1 MRLIRT
7 EDAAGHVLCHDMTQ
21 IIPGV
26 TKDARFR
33 KAMVVTE
40 EDIPVLLSIG
50 KEHLYVWEKTEG
62 MLHEDEGAERLRRI
76 TQNENMH
83 PSVVKEGKI
92 ELLAD
97 VDGLFQVDVERLY
110 DVNSVDEI
118 MIATRHTNTAVKKGD
133 KLAGMRVIP
142 LIIDEK
148 RLEEAE
154 KKAGPE
160 PLLKVTPWK
169 LKTAGVIT
177 TGSEVYKGLI
187 KDQFT
192 PIVEKKL
199 ETFGIQMT
207 KHVLCSDDTK
217 MITDAIA
224 EMKEAGVDLIICT
237 GGMSVDPDDKT
248 PGAIKASGAEI
259 VTYGAPTLPGAML
272 CLAYFEDDT
281 PIVGLPG
288 CVMYAKATV
297 FDLILP
303 RMAAGIKIERRD
315 IIRMGHGGLCLGCKE
330 CHYPGLSIRKGGVK
344 VEPSRVTLEEA
355 QELFQICMPGIK
367 KEEKPAADC
376 LGQILAEPVYAA
388 VTQPPFPRSAMD
400 GFALRSRDVCGQIL
414 SIRLPWKLP
423 GVCMRDKRQSLYW
436 NHIRQS
442 GS

>member
-1 MRLIRT
+1 MKQIKT
-7 EDAAGHVLCHDMTQ
+7 EDAVGTVLCHDITE
-21 IIPGV
+21 IVRGV
-26 TKDARFR
+26 RKGARFR
-33 KAMVVTE
+33 KGHIVRE
-40 EDIPVLLSIG
+40 EDIPVLLSLG
-50 KEHLYVWEKTEG
+50 KENLYVWENDET
-62 MLHEDEGAERLRRI
+62 MMHENEAAEVLCKLC
-76 TQNENMH
+76 QNEHM
-83 PSVVKEGKI
+83 STTEIKEGKI
-92 ELLAD
+92 ELMSTI
-97 VDGLFQVDVERLY
+97 DGLFK
-110 DVNSVDEI
+110 VNREKLFEVNRMGEM
-118 MIATRHTNTAVKKGD
+118 MIATRNGNTVVHSGD
-133 KLAGMRVIP
+133 HLAGMRIIP
-142 LIIDEK
+142 LVIKKEK
-148 RLEEAE
+148 MEEASKITDTPILE
-154 KKAGPE
+154 VKPFVFKKA
-160 PLLKVTPWK
+160 
-169 LKTAGVIT
+169 AVIT

-330 CHYPGLSIRKGGVK
+330 CHYPVCPFGK
-344 VEPSRVTLEEA
+344 EA
-355 QELFQICMPGIK
+355 
-367 KEEKPAADC
+367 
-376 LGQILAEPVYAA
+376 
-388 VTQPPFPRSAMD
+388 
-400 GFALRSRDVCGQIL
+400 
-414 SIRLPWKLP
+414 
-423 GVCMRDKRQSLYW
+423 
-436 NHIRQS
+436 
-442 GS
+442 

>member
-1 MRLIRT
+1 MKQIKT
-7 EDAAGHVLCHDMTQ
+7 EDAVGAVLCHDITE
-21 IIPGV
+21 IVRGV
-26 TKDARFR
+26 RKGARFR
-33 KAMVVTE
+33 KGHIVKE
-40 EDIPVLLSIG
+40 EDIPVLLSLG
-50 KEHLYVWEKTEG
+50 KENLYVWENDETMMHENEAAEVLCKLCQNDHMSTTE
-62 MLHEDEGAERLRRI
+62 I
-76 TQNENMH
+76 
-83 PSVVKEGKI
+83 KEGKI
-92 ELLAD
+92 ELISTI
-97 VDGLFQVDVERLY
+97 DGLFK
-110 DVNSVDEI
+110 VNREKLLEVNRMGEM
-118 MIATRHTNTAVKKGD
+118 MIATRNGNTVVHSGD
-133 KLAGMRVIP
+133 HLAGMRIIP
-142 LIIDEK
+142 LVIKKEK
-148 RLEEAE
+148 MEEASKITE
-154 KKAGPE
+154 TPILEVKPFVFKKA
-160 PLLKVTPWK
+160 
-169 LKTAGVIT
+169 AVIT

-248 PGAIKASGAEI
+248 PGAIKASGAAS

-330 CHYPGLSIRKGGVK
+330 CHYPVCPFGK
-344 VEPSRVTLEEA
+344 EA
-355 QELFQICMPGIK
+355 
-367 KEEKPAADC
+367 
-376 LGQILAEPVYAA
+376 
-388 VTQPPFPRSAMD
+388 
-400 GFALRSRDVCGQIL
+400 
-414 SIRLPWKLP
+414 
-423 GVCMRDKRQSLYW
+423 
-436 NHIRQS
+436 
-442 GS
+442 

>member
-1 MRLIRT
+1 M
-7 EDAAGHVLCHDMTQ
+7 
-21 IIPGV
+21 
-26 TKDARFR
+26 
-33 KAMVVTE
+33 
-40 EDIPVLLSIG
+40 
-50 KEHLYVWEKTEG
+50 
-62 MLHEDEGAERLRRI
+62 
-76 TQNENMH
+76 
-83 PSVVKEGKI
+83 
-92 ELLAD
+92 
-97 VDGLFQVDVERLY
+97 
-110 DVNSVDEI
+110 
-118 MIATRHTNTAVKKGD
+118 
-133 KLAGMRVIP
+133 
-142 LIIDEK
+142 
-148 RLEEAE
+148 
-154 KKAGPE
+154 
-160 PLLKVTPWK
+160 KVTPWK

-330 CHYPGLSIRKGGVK
+330 CHYPVCPFGKERKGGTI
-344 VEPSRVTLEEA
+344 PSDT
-355 QELFQICMPGIK
+355 
-367 KEEKPAADC
+367 
-376 LGQILAEPVYAA
+376 
-388 VTQPPFPRSAMD
+388 
-400 GFALRSRDVCGQIL
+400 
-414 SIRLPWKLP
+414 
-423 GVCMRDKRQSLYW
+423 
-436 NHIRQS
+436 
-442 GS
+442 